1 MSRALLPTIRRTLS
15 TENNAAIT
23 VATPTGLATQSGGGL
38 FSSRLFKLKPGNLQ
52 LVSSMTQQEGAI
64 PGKIRI
70 IETNQHFA
78 EIQVVILAE
87 PQEPKPRAY
96 RAKGVFSKEG
106 LLCFS
111 TDGIKPS
118 DHTKFPQADNCAAC
132 KQSSWSPWRANK
144 VADNLPPC
152 KDYWRVLLVE
162 RTTKLPYWIN
172 IGGKNDKPF
181 KEACQNIARTIGLI
195 QAEIEQ
201 QNRSGA
207 TPRPNPEIYDVSFTM
222 FVKKDG
228 AHFVLGFKD
237 FAPLALEARGAFGAI
252 FQDFAKRRAEYDQ
265 ASVSDESATQSA
277 TVDAAV
283 SGAPAT
289 QQTTQSPA
297 HQPVKVAPR
306 TPRPAVVL
314 PKGPVT
320 IIPPNGDEIT
330 I

>member
-1 MSRALLPTIRRTLS
+1 MSE
-15 TENNAAIT
+15 ENNAAIT
-23 VATPTGLATQSGGGL
+23 VATPTGLATSTGGGL

-52 LVSSMTQQEGAI
+52 LVSSMTHQEGAI

-96 RAKGVFSKEG
+96 RQKDVYSKEG

-111 TDGIKPS
+111 TDGIQPS
-118 DHTKFPQADNCAAC
+118 EHAKFKQAETCAAC
-132 KQSSWSPWRANK
+132 PKASWATWRANK
-144 VADNLPPC
+144 ISSNLPQC

-201 QNRSGA
+201 QNRAGS

-265 ASVSDESATQSA
+265 ASVADESATQSA
-277 TVDAAV
+277 VVDAAV
-283 SGAPAT
+283 SGAHAT
-289 QQTTQSPA
+289 QQTAQNTP
-297 HQPVKVAPR
+297 QPVRVAPR
-306 TPRPAVVL
+306 TPRAPVVI
-314 PKGPVT
+314 PKGPT
-320 IIPPNGDEIT
+320 ITITPQAAAEPDEIT